1 MKKLINNSLLVML
14 ASLSLVFVQSCS
26 DDHDDDHD
34 HENELITTA
43 KLTFTNTI
51 SNTIQTFSWR
61 QPGGPGTAITFD
73 TIRLYVDS
81 TYFTSIQVL
90 DESKTPATDITPEIR
105 LLKDEHQFF
114 YYSGINR
121 LVISNLDKDNRNLPL
136 GLTFTAQTSA
146 NGNELSQLRVVLK
159 HYTDAAPKSTDPQA
173 GSTDLDISL
182 PLIVK

>member
-1 MKKLINNSLLVML
+1 MKKLTHNTFLLL
-14 ASLSLVFVQSCS
+14 TSLSLIFVQSCS

-43 KLTFTNTI
+43 KLSFTNTT

-73 TIRLYVDS
+73 TIRLYPDS

-114 YYSGINR
+114 YYSGTNR
-121 LVISNLDKDNRNLPL
+121 LVISNLDKDNKNFPL
-136 GLTFTAQTSA
+136 GLTFTAQTSL
-146 NGNELSQLRVVLK
+146 NGNEVSQLRVVLK
-159 HYTDAAPKSTDPQA
+159 HYTDAAPKTTDPQA